1 MLQLRHT
8 STDIVPTVGQLLEVF
23 ETGLAGLAGVFVSFG
38 FCWPLAQT
46 HVALET
52 IRRRFDSSPGTALRV
67 KILLLSSILL
77 VFPFDFRP
85 V

>member
-1 MLQLRHT
+1 MLQLRQI
-8 STDIVPTVGQLLEVF
+8 STDIVPMVGQPLGVF
-23 ETGLAGLAGVFVSFG
+23 EPGLAGLAGVFVSFG

-52 IRRRFDSSPGTALRV
+52 IRRRFDSSPGAVLRV
-67 KILLLSSILL
+67 KLLLLSSILL